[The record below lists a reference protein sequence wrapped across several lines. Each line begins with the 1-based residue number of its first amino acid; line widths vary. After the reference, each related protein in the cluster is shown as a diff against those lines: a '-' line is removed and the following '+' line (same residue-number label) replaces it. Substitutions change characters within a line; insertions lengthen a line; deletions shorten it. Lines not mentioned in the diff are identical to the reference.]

1 MWWSWW
7 WWYGISCKRADWVN
21 VFARE
26 FVTPDF
32 FIFFGAPFISQI
44 MITAQKTTFTT
55 TWAEDGPAHQAVSQT
70 ALWLVNCGRLNLK
83 FNLYTSLNWVYVTQL
98 TWLLRPL
105 IQEPTGTWM
114 LPHVTSLPCLW
125 PATGPPTSLSTTT
138 TPLPRTP
145 TTYGWSSTSSWTPS
159 SRRTW
164 RRSHCYKPWPGCIW
178 LHQCLKDTF

>member
-1 MWWSWW
+1 
-7 WWYGISCKRADWVN
+7 
-21 VFARE
+21 
-26 FVTPDF
+26 
-32 FIFFGAPFISQI
+32 
-44 MITAQKTTFTT
+44 MITAQKTTFTI

-164 RRSHCYKPWPGCIW
+164 RTSHCYKPWPGYIW
-178 LHQCLKDTF
+178 LHQCLRHFLDFIDGYLFLYNLTYVIFTNYRKLSLCFVHLFLLLWSVKPT